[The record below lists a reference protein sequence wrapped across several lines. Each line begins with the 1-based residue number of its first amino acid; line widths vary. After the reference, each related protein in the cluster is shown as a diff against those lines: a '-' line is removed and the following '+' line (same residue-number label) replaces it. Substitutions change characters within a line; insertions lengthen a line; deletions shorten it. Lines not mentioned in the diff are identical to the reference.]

1 MAEFTRSDA
10 EVRALM
16 DRFIAA
22 SRAAEKSHDW
32 APLADFY
39 AEDAVYRYSLGA
51 AGLRVARGREEIR
64 RLVMQRDMQGFEG
77 WRFPYDWV
85 ATDGARVITK
95 WWNEAPVRHEDG
107 TPYRVVGNSNLRL
120 DQDLAIVEMHDNFD
134 LAALLAM
141 VQELNRRGLTKI
153 HIPAAE
159 EAEEL

>member
-1 MAEFTRSDA
+1 MAEFTRSDT

-22 SRAAEKSHDW
+22 SRNAEETHDW

-51 AGLRVARGREEIR
+51 AGARVAEGREEIR

-77 WRFPYDWV
+77 WHFPYDWV
-85 ATDGARVITK
+85 ATDGDKVITK
-95 WWNEAPVRHEDG
+95 WWNEAPAQHEDG
-107 TPYRVVGNSNLRL
+107 TPYRVVGNSSLRL
-120 DQDLAIVEMHDNFD
+120 NQDLEIVEMHDNFD

-141 VQELNRRGLTKI
+141 VQDLNRRGLTKI
-153 HIPAAE
+153 HIPEAE
-159 EAEEL
+159 EAQDL